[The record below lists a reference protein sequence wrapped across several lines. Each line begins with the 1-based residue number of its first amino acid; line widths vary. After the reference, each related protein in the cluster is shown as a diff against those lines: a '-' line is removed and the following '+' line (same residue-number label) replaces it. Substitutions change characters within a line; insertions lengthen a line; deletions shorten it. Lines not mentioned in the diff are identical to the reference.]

1 MWRNAIPT
9 KPKRRCYTRLLT
21 SSLQIRPLPN
31 PTPRAWRHS
40 ARAELRRKPPQGPS
54 ERHRRTE
61 KRTRAPDPTHR
72 EQTPAPPFSPQPTQH
87 TRALDK
93 AHPYEPLDAYLTS
106 RQHVVQ
112 KRFSRDLGGHD
123 VLPYP
128 QGGQDQRQEAGV
140 RAQVPH
146 GVHPHLRHHHNGWRA
161 HVHAQGEAEAL
172 RHHDHRRQRTSE

>member
-1 MWRNAIPT
+1 MRSQQNQKEGVTRDYSPVVFKFAPCRTLLPGRVGTAHARNLAGNHRGARVDATGEPRSGRALPT
-9 KPKRRCYTRLLT
+9 RPTGNRSPPRPFPHNQHNTHGRSTR
-21 SSLQIRPLPN
+21 
-31 PTPRAWRHS
+31 PTPTN
-40 ARAELRRKPPQGPS
+40 PS
-54 ERHRRTE
+54 
-61 KRTRAPDPTHR
+61 TR
-72 EQTPAPPFSPQPTQH
+72 
-87 TRALDK
+87 
-93 AHPYEPLDAYLTS
+93 YLTS
-106 RQHVVQ
+106 QQHVVQ

-172 RHHDHRRQRTSE
+172 RHHDHRRQRTSK